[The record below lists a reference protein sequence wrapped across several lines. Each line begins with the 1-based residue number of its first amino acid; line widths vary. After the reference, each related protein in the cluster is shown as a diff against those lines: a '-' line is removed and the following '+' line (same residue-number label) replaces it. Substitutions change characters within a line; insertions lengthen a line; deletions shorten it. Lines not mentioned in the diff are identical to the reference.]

1 MLLRPHKGLQVPT
14 CNGGI
19 EGGVKKTIELEGA
32 FNLAKL
38 AQKFELFADFIDFFS
53 FPSKTH
59 VNNPQKTS
67 HKRGFSIIPSLYLT
81 SYILHHTSYIL
92 PPFFPSANSRRGLF
106 LLWNHRNPKSHEKR
120 KLIEILDGNPWN
132 SWKMMFHLGWIEF
145 SHPPKFAHS

>member
-92 PPFFPSANSRRGLF
+92 PLTSYILHLTSYIFHHPSSIIHHTSYILHHTSYILPPFFPSANSRRGLF
-106 LLWNHRNPKSHEKR
+106 LL
-120 KLIEILDGNPWN
+120 
-132 SWKMMFHLGWIEF
+132 
-145 SHPPKFAHS
+145 